1 MSKSKPHVAVLK
13 GGRSLE
19 RNVSLKSGARVEKAL
34 AQLGYRV
41 DAIDVDAR
49 LVEKLK
55 EIRPDAAFIA
65 MHGRGGEDGTVQELL
80 DILGIPYTGSDV
92 LPSLR
97 CMDKVLSKHIFE
109 ADGIPTPAFYAFN
122 RDAFQEL
129 GAADTLPI
137 IGEELGFPIVVKPAA
152 QGSALGIRFAHN
164 ADELPAALISAFS
177 FDDKVLLE
185 SYVKGRE
192 LSVSII
198 GSEPRTLP
206 VVEAIPKTEFFDFES
221 RYTMGKADYV
231 VPAEIPAETAA
242 QAESISLKAFRSLHC
257 SGFGRVDMIM
267 DEDGELHVLEI
278 NTIPGLTET
287 SLMPMAAEAAGMSFN
302 DLVDEMLQIAIG
314 RN

>member
-1 MSKSKPHVAVLK
+1 MSKQKIAVLK

-19 RNVSLKSGARVEKAL
+19 RNVSLKSGRRVEKAL
-34 AQLGYRV
+34 AELGYKV
-41 DAIDVDAR
+41 EAIDVDAH
-49 LVEKLK
+49 LVRKLK
-55 EIRPDAAFIA
+55 ELKPDAVFIA

-97 CMDKVLSKHIFE
+97 CMDKVLSKHIFV
-109 ADGIPTPAFYAFN
+109 ADGIPTPPFYAFN

-164 ADELPAALISAFS
+164 VDELPAALISAFS

-185 SYVKGRE
+185 KYVKGRE
-192 LSVSII
+192 LAVSII
-198 GSEPRTLP
+198 GSEPRALP

-221 RYTMGKADYV
+221 RYTAGKTDYV
-231 VPAEIPAETAA
+231 VPAEIPGAVTSEAMG
-242 QAESISLKAFRSLHC
+242 ISLKVFDVLHC
-257 SGFGRVDMIM
+257 SGFGRVDIIM
-267 DEDGELHVLEI
+267 DENNGLHVLEI

-287 SLMPMAAEAAGMSFN
+287 SLMPMAAEADGLSFN
-302 DLVDEMLQIAIG
+302 EMIEEVMLTALEAF
-314 RN
+314 